1 MAIKAIMCDVDG
13 TLLNSQGVVSPYTI
27 EHIKRIK
34 AQGVLF
40 GLATGR
46 DVHSVKNQL
55 ERWGIG
61 GLVDA
66 IVGTGGAE
74 IADFQLNVEKSSFP
88 LDGDVIRQV
97 IRHYE
102 DLDVNFA
109 IPWQGEL
116 YAPKDDRLIQRLS
129 RVDHIPYHV
138 VDYEEFL
145 NQPRPKVM
153 IVCDPE
159 TMERVVARSHTFTVP
174 KTKSAGLITASV
186 LFEYMDPRVSKTQ
199 GLKEIMALHGFT
211 MDELCTFGDADN
223 DYDMTMNAGMGVVMA
238 NGSEKTKSAADAI
251 TDDNDHD
258 GVGKFIAEHLLTS
271 KEI

>member
-27 EHIKRIK
+27 EQIKRIK

-129 RVDHIPYHV
+129 RVDHIPYH
-138 VDYEEFL
+138 
-145 NQPRPKVM
+145 
-153 IVCDPE
+153 
-159 TMERVVARSHTFTVP
+159 
-174 KTKSAGLITASV
+174 
-186 LFEYMDPRVSKTQ
+186 
-199 GLKEIMALHGFT
+199 
-211 MDELCTFGDADN
+211 
-223 DYDMTMNAGMGVVMA
+223 
-238 NGSEKTKSAADAI
+238 
-251 TDDNDHD
+251 
-258 GVGKFIAEHLLTS
+258 
-271 KEI
+271 